1 MANDLGLLAPH
12 AAARCVGGAHCDL
25 DLPESTTTVATATNR
40 QLERSA
46 AVRVTTVGPPVGI
59 AAVASP
65 VGIAVF
71 RFTGTIGHG
80 IGRRRSDGIR
90 DWVAGRKPKST
101 LEALAPRV
109 LTIFTHQANSA
120 WHR

>member
-12 AAARCVGGAHCDL
+12 AATCCVGGTHCDL

-46 AVRVTTVGPPVGI
+46 AVRVTPVRDTVGI
-59 AAVASP
+59 AAVAGA
-65 VGIAVF
+65 VGIAVY
-71 RFTGTIGHG
+71 RFARTIRHG
-80 IGRRRSDGIR
+80 VGGRRADGIR

-101 LEALAPRV
+101 LEALVVVQRV
-109 LTIFTHQANSA
+109 DQSFGNLDQPG
-120 WHR
+120 